1 MDREQQIEIVSYKYS
16 FVYMDDVKHIRY
28 VMKSMIDNQEIQS
41 NLQMVYDGNIMTKEE
56 FLEKAKEGIIRER
69 YR

>member
-1 MDREQQIEIVSYKYS
+1 MDRKEQIEITSYKYS

-56 FLEKAKEGIIRER
+56 FLDKAKEGIIRER

>member
-28 VMKSMIDNQEIQS
+28 VMKCIIDNQELQC
-41 NLQMVYDGNIMTKEE
+41 NLQMIYDGNVMSKYE
-56 FLEKAKEGIIRER
+56 FLEKAKDGIIRER

>member
-1 MDREQQIEIVSYKYS
+1 MDREQQIEIISFEHL
-16 FVYMDDVKHIRY
+16 FVYIDNVKHIRY
-28 VMKSMIDNQEIQS
+28 IMKSMIDNQEIQS
-41 NLQMVYDGNIMTKEE
+41 NLQMVYDGNVMTKEE

>member
-1 MDREQQIEIVSYKYS
+1 MNKETKIKITS
-16 FVYMDDVKHIRY
+16 FEHYTLYVDEVKHIRY
-28 VMKSMIDNQEIQS
+28 VMKSIIDNQEIQS
-41 NLQMVYDGNIMTKEE
+41 NLQIIYDGNVMTKEE

>member
-1 MDREQQIEIVSYKYS
+1 MDRKEQIEITSYKYS

-41 NLQMVYDGNIMTKEE
+41 NLQMIYDGNIMTKEE
-56 FLEKAKEGIIRER
+56 FLDKAKEGIIRER

>member
-1 MDREQQIEIVSYKYS
+1 MDREQQIKIVIYKYS

-41 NLQMVYDGNIMTKEE
+41 NLQMVYDGSIMTKKE
-56 FLEKAKEGIIRER
+56 FLDKAKEGIIRER

>member
-1 MDREQQIEIVSYKYS
+1 MDREQQIEIISFEHL
-16 FVYMDDVKHIRY
+16 FVYIDNVKHIRY
-28 VMKSMIDNQEIQS
+28 IMKSMIDNQEIQS